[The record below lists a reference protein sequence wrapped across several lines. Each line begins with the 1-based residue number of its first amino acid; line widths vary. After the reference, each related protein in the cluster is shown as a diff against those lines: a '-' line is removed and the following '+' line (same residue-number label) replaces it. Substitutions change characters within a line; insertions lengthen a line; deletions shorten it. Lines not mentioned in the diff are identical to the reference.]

1 MGAGQKNMSAEPG
14 RSLLQNLAPEQ
25 LLRLNRRAGEWHV
38 RRQQPDWSGADERAL
53 NEWLAQDPAHR
64 EAMDGIGRTWREAEQ
79 LKAMFP
85 AAYGPARP
93 AAAAQE
99 TPATTRAGR
108 PAPAHG
114 KAWRLPGWPH
124 RPALASTFAVALLAA
139 VAAGYGWHRWDHT
152 ASYAVDIATAAG
164 ELRHIDLP
172 DGSQVALNANSHLQ
186 VRYYPRRRETVLD
199 RGEAF
204 FQVAADAGK
213 PFTVDS
219 GSSQV
224 RVVGTAFN
232 VRAAPPE
239 FVVQVQEG
247 RVEVRSRA
255 HPEAPVLALGPG
267 AGIAIDPA
275 SGQRRPVPV
284 APEAIAPWRSG
295 QIYFK
300 RAPLHQVAEEL
311 SRYLGQPVEISAVAL
326 RDVPVSGLLALKE
339 PQRFLLALPSV
350 AHVRVQPREGG
361 GWLISPR

>member
-1 MGAGQKNMSAEPG
+1 MSAEPG
-14 RSLLQNLAPEQ
+14 RSLLHNLPPEQ
-25 LLRLNRRAGEWHV
+25 VLRLNRRAGEWHV
-38 RRQQPDWSGADERAL
+38 RRQRPDWSGADERAL
-53 NEWLAQDPAHR
+53 NAWLAQDPAHR
-64 EAMDGIGRTWREAEQ
+64 EALDGIDRSWREAAQ

-85 AAYGPARP
+85 AAYGPP
-93 AAAAQE
+93 AAPAQA
-99 TPATTRAGR
+99 PRAGP
-108 PAPAHG
+108 PAPAQG
-114 KAWRLPGWPH
+114 RAWNALGRSH
-124 RPALASTFAVALLAA
+124 RPALASVFAVALLA
-139 VAAGYGWHRWDHT
+139 AAGYGWHRWDNT
-152 ASYAVDIATAAG
+152 ARYAVDIATMPG
-164 ELRHIDLP
+164 ELRRIDLP

-199 RGEAF
+199 KGEAF

-239 FVVQVQEG
+239 FAVQVQEG

-255 HPEAPVLALGPG
+255 HPEAPVLVLGPG

-275 SGQRRPVPV
+275 SGQRRSLPV

-300 RAPLHQVAEEL
+300 RAPLHQVADEL
-311 SRYLGQPVEISAVAL
+311 SRYLAQPVEIRGAAL
-326 RDVPVSGLLALKE
+326 RTLPVSGLLALKE
-339 PQRFLLALPSV
+339 PERFLLALPSV
-350 AHVRVQPREGG
+350 APVSVQRRDEG
-361 GWLISPR
+361 GWLISAR